1 MQDIISKNRFDF
13 HDGNSF
19 QAREMNIRNEIMKK
33 IIVKKRHSI
42 RKSQAQDLLARLH
55 DQIGN
60 SARFFHADMIEVIE
74 TNADVSLFMVNKKL
88 LLMDTGDWVFP
99 TLKGAIQFPFPERR
113 IVVDAGA
120 IPYVVNGADVM
131 RPGIVSV
138 TDDVKSS
145 SPVQIVDER
154 HGKPLAIGVALLD
167 APDIRAST
175 SGKMCKNFHHVSD
188 EIWNIEI

>member
-1 MQDIISKNRFDF
+1 
-13 HDGNSF
+13 
-19 QAREMNIRNEIMKK
+19 MKK

-42 RKSQAQDLLARLH
+42 RKSQAQALLARLS

-60 SARFFHADMIEVIE
+60 SALFFHADMIEVIE
-74 TNADVSLFMVNKKL
+74 TNADVSLFLVNKKML
-88 LLMDTGDWVFP
+88 LLDTGDWVFP

-113 IVVDAGA
+113 VVVDAGA

-138 TDDVKSS
+138 SDDVKAD

-154 HGKPLAIGVALLD
+154 HGKPLAIGIALFD
-167 APDIRAST
+167 APDIRART
-175 SGKMCKNFHHVSD
+175 SGKMCKNIHHVGD

>member
-1 MQDIISKNRFDF
+1 VNGKFSELTSSFSNANF
-13 HDGNSF
+13 F
-19 QAREMNIRNEIMKK
+19 QAREMNVGTVTMKK
-33 IIVKKRHSI
+33 IVVKKRHSI
-42 RKSQAQDLLARLH
+42 RKSQAQDLLSRLY

-60 SARFFHADMIEVIE
+60 SAKFFHADMIEVLE
-74 TNADVSLFMVNKKL
+74 TNADVSLFLVNKKP

-113 IVVDAGA
+113 VVVDAGA
-120 IPYVVNGADVM
+120 IPFVVNGADVM

-138 TDDVKSS
+138 SDDVKIQE
-145 SPVQIVDER
+145 PVQVVDER
-154 HGKPLAIGVALLD
+154 HGKPLAIGIALLD
-167 APDIRAST
+167 APDMRARI

>member
-1 MQDIISKNRFDF
+1 MQDLISNNRFDF
-13 HDGNSF
+13 HDGNFF
-19 QAREMNIRNEIMKK
+19 QARDMNIRNVPMKK

-42 RKSQAQDLLARLH
+42 RKSQAQDLLARLY

>member
-1 MQDIISKNRFDF
+1 
-13 HDGNSF
+13 
-19 QAREMNIRNEIMKK
+19 MKK

-42 RKSQAQDLLARLH
+42 RKSQAQDLLARLY

-74 TNADVSLFMVNKKL
+74 TNADVSLFMVNRKL